1 MYLEWTGYNGD
12 TLVIADP
19 SFSIPTPPFR
29 YITLDGFGGP
39 DYDIQTLRGA
49 YQDGAAVQNV
59 RLMPRNL
66 MIRFLITSAN
76 REDVEL
82 KRKKVA
88 TAFNTRYGYGTLIW
102 TQESGERYGLR
113 CWTQSGSPQFISGR
127 KSQGKVWQEVT
138 VDLVAPDP
146 CWYDADAET
155 LLISSNTGGL
165 SFPASFPASFGVA
178 GSTLEIM
185 NTGDIASP
193 IHVEIPGP
201 CTNPNLENLS
211 TNEIISLTLAVA
223 DGETVVIDTT
233 YSALYCRIRSP
244 SGTESNAMQYLTD
257 DSTFWQII
265 PGINIVTYTA
275 ASGSG
280 TVTIKCPSRYTGI

>member
-1 MYLEWTGYNGD
+1 MSINAVINKEILITGFKVGRSKYKED
-12 TLVIADP
+12 TD
-19 SFSIPTPPFR
+19 
-29 YITLDGFGGP
+29 YITVQFVLD
-39 DYDIQTLRGA
+39 
-49 YQDGAAVQNV
+49 
-59 RLMPRNL
+59 
-66 MIRFLITSAN
+66 
-76 REDVEL
+76 
-82 KRKKVA
+82 
-88 TAFNTRYGYGTLIW
+88 NTRHVFFT
-102 TQESGERYGLR
+102 
-113 CWTQSGSPQFISGR
+113 
-127 KSQGKVWQEVT
+127 
-138 VDLVAPDP
+138 
-146 CWYDADAET
+146 
-155 LLISSNTGGL
+155 
-165 SFPASFPASFGVA
+165 